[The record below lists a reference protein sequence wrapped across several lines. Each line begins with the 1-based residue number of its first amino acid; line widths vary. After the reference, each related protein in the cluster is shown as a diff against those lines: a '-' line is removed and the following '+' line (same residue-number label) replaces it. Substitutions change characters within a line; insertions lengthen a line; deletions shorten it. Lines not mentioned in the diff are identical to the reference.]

1 MRRRTFRSVL
11 PWVQQ
16 QQRWKSAR
24 PSRMAA
30 EVAPEQQQQ
39 LAHGL
44 SQQGSIYGSPS
55 AEEAPAVFRNVD
67 GERYE
72 DGRYAAFREE
82 AVATGCA
89 LKENVF
95 EDPVRTFAYGT
106 DASFY
111 RLVPK
116 MVIKIESEEQVRRLL
131 PLAAK
136 HGTPVTFRAAGTSLS
151 GQAVT
156 DSVLLKLSHTG
167 KKWRRH
173 AIQDEGQ
180 TVTVEPGLIGGEVN
194 RLLGSYAKKRNL
206 PTSFRLGPD
215 PASIDSCM
223 IGGIVNNNSSGMC
236 CGVAQNTY
244 HTLKDIRVV
253 FADGTVLDTS
263 DAESR
268 RSFQFDSAY
277 GREICEGV
285 TALAKE
291 VQQDDALAA
300 LIRKKFQIKC
310 TTGYSVNA
318 FVDCSPKDPI
328 EIVKKLMVG
337 SEGTLGF
344 VSRATYRTVEDYPFK
359 ASTFILYPS
368 FHEAGRATAA
378 LKDAAST
385 DAIEIFDRAALAEAE
400 KSSDMVTLTPGLP
413 DCPQPCAGLLV
424 ECRGAT
430 QEILNE
436 KIRKTI
442 ETLKDSKIDVL
453 KPETQQGC
461 CDPATLERNFPFRQ
475 DAKEANVFWDMRKG
489 LIPKV
494 GAQRTR
500 GTSMLIEDV
509 ACPVEKLA
517 DMSVD
522 LIAMFKRHGYDDASV
537 FGHAMEGNMHLV
549 FSQGFRN
556 ADDVQQ
562 FSDMMQDMCE
572 IVALKYGGSLK
583 GEHGTGRNVAPFVE
597 MEWGAK
603 AYALMWRVKTLFDPD
618 FVLNPGVLLNHDA
631 HVHKKNLKPSPLAHD
646 LVDACIECGFCESNC
661 PSRDAALT
669 PRQRIT
675 VWREINR
682 LARLDIDDAITPA
695 DKVRLDLMRKEYET
709 AGLDMCAADGMCQ
722 EKCPVKINTGDLV
735 KTIREEK
742 LRVANPTANSVAL
755 AIANNFAW
763 FDYLTPKLLTT
774 VSVAH
779 SILGTTI
786 VGAVATVLH
795 KLGRG
800 VVPLWNPYL
809 PSGAKPLPPLV
820 ISDADVGVSAS
831 EKSSEKN
838 KDNVKNDDA
847 AVGAA
852 SKSTPPPKRKPGF
865 GGKVVYVPACVTRV
879 MGATSTDPVQESVP
893 ERFLS
898 LAKKAGVEVVYP
910 ANVGSQC
917 CGLMF
922 HSRGCVDASN
932 AKVAELE
939 AALLSASENGKHPI
953 VCDTS
958 PCLKHLKDHISDPLL
973 KFALYEPVEFVST
986 FLVDKLDFEKKK
998 DAVAVHVPC
1007 SSKKMKLE
1015 AQFTALVAKCA
1026 NEVSHTGIPCCGMAG
1041 DRGLRLPDL
1050 SGGALQH
1057 MDLPKNV
1064 TDAYSTSRTCECALS
1079 NQANLHFRSV
1089 LHLLDDCATP
1099 RSQPR

>member
-1 MRRRTFRSVL
+1 MPDIR
-11 PWVQQ
+11 PQQ
-16 QQRWKSAR
+16 Q
-24 PSRMAA
+24 
-30 EVAPEQQQQ
+30 EFV
-39 LAHGL
+39 
-44 SQQGSIYGSPS
+44 QQGSIYGETPT
-55 AEEAPAVFRNVD
+55 AKQGEFRNVD
-67 GERYE
+67 GERWE
-72 DGRYAAFREE
+72 DGRYAAFRDE
-82 AVATGCA
+82 AVATSGV
-89 LKENVF
+89 KKGNVF

-116 MVIKIESEEQVRRLL
+116 MVMKIESEDEVRRLL
-131 PLAAK
+131 PLAIK

-167 KKWRRH
+167 KQWRRH
-173 AIQDEGQ
+173 AIQDDGK

-194 RLLGSYAKKRNL
+194 RLLGAYAKKRNVAS
-206 PTSFRLGPD
+206 TYRLGPD

-244 HTLKDIRVV
+244 HTLKHLRVV
-253 FADGTVLDTS
+253 FADGTTLDTS
-263 DAESR
+263 DPDSVRA
-268 RSFQFDSAY
+268 FQFDSAF
-277 GREICEGV
+277 GRDLCHGV

-291 VQQDDALAA
+291 VQNDEHLTA
-300 LIRKKFQIKC
+300 LIRRKFQIKC
-310 TTGYSVNA
+310 TTGYSINA
-318 FVDCSPKDPI
+318 FVDNKPSEPI
-328 EIVKKLMVG
+328 EIIKKLMVG

-344 VSRATYRTVEDYPFK
+344 VSRATYNTVEDYPFK

-378 LKDAAST
+378 LKYACSA
-385 DAIEIFDRAALAEAE
+385 DAIEIFDRAALHEAE
-400 KSSDMVTLTPGLP
+400 KSRTMVALTPGLTE
-413 DCPQPCAGLLV
+413 CPEACAGLLI

-430 QEILNE
+430 KEILDQR
-436 KIRKTI
+436 IQKTM
-442 ETLKDSKIDVL
+442 ETLKLSKIDVL
-453 KPETQQGC
+453 KPETHTGC
-461 CDPATLERNFPFRQ
+461 TKPETLEMFPFRH
-475 DAKEANVFWDMRKG
+475 DPAESNVFWDMRKG

-517 DMSVD
+517 DMSCD
-522 LIAMFKRHGYDDASV
+522 LIDMFKRHGYDDASV

-556 ADDVQQ
+556 ADDLQQ

-603 AYALMWRVKTLFDPD
+603 AYALMWRIKTLFDPD
-618 FVLNPGVLLNHDA
+618 FILNPGVLLNHDA

-682 LARLDIDDAITPA
+682 LARLDIDNIISPD
-695 DKVRLDLMRKEYET
+695 DKLRLDAMRAEYEY

-722 EKCPVKINTGDLV
+722 EKCPVKINTGELV

-742 LRVANPTANSVAL
+742 IRVAHPTANAVAM
-755 AIANNFAW
+755 AIANNFQW
-763 FDYLTPKLLTT
+763 FDFLTPKFLSA
-774 VSVAH
+774 VAFAH
-779 SILGTTI
+779 SIFGTTL
-786 VGAVATVLH
+786 VGGVSSVVH
-795 KLGRG
+795 RLGHG
-800 VVPLWNPYL
+800 FMPKWNPYL
-809 PSGAKPLPPLV
+809 PSGAKPLPN
-820 ISDADVGVSAS
+820 VGGGHITVTTTTPSTQPTVSETAAAAAAEKVTTPRS
-831 EKSSEKN
+831 E
-838 KDNVKNDDA
+838 
-847 AVGAA
+847 
-852 SKSTPPPKRKPGF
+852 RPGVF
-865 GGKVVYVPACVTRV
+865 GNKVVYLPACVTRV
-879 MGATSTDPVQESVP
+879 MGAAPSDPVQESVP
-893 ERFLS
+893 ERFIS
-898 LAKKAGVEVVYP
+898 LATKAGVEVIYP
-910 ANVGSQC
+910 ANVRSQC
-917 CGLMF
+917 CGIMF
-922 HSRGCVDASN
+922 HSRGCVDASRS
-932 AKVAELE
+932 KVAELE

-958 PCLKHLKDHISDPLL
+958 PCLKHLKDNISDPLL

-986 FLVDKLDFEKKK
+986 FLQEKLSFEKRK
-998 DAVAVHVPC
+998 DAIAVHVPC
-1007 SSKKMKLE
+1007 SSKKLKLE
-1015 AQFTALVAKCA
+1015 GQFTSLLQQCA
-1026 NEVSHTGIPCCGMAG
+1026 NEVHHSGIPCCGVAG
-1041 DRGLRLPDL
+1041 DRGLRLPEL

-1057 MDLPKNV
+1057 LNLPKNV
-1064 TDAYSTSRTCECALS
+1064 TDAYSTSRTCECVLS
-1079 NQANLHFRSV
+1079 NQADLHFRSV
-1089 LHLLDDCATP
+1089 LHLLDDCAKP
-1099 RSQPR
+1099 KR